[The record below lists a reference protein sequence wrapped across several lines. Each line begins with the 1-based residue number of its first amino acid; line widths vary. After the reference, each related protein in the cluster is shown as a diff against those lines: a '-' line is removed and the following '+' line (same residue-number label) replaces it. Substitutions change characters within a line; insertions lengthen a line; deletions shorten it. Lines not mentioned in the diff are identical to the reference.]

1 MWKLYII
8 KSKYI
13 INKFIYFFLKT
24 KTIKLL
30 IKISN
35 YFGGYLLLMRNI
47 IEDDFFLL
55 KSKKDQFKENYLK
68 LSFPKHIIFLF
79 FLLTGVV
86 PLLVFFYLMFFFFK
100 YCFKYLYLTL
110 DYFFPFLRTNRI
122 YLSIITI
129 SDLIFI
135 SLPNFLSR
143 ILGYFFGGGW
153 TRFFLNKIKT
163 SLKNRW
169 LKFLSSFF
177 SRTDEIILVKS
188 PNMYMK
194 FKEKFVDLYYWSIR
208 VFFIF
213 QRKLKDFL
221 RGFRNFFL
229 RIFRKIRRKNR
240 LVRRIY
246 DKWFR
251 IYYYRWYF
259 IYIRTYIYYAWIFRK
274 YIWSDAF
281 RVTLEAYFFIAF
293 WNLVACIKY
302 SLALL
307 YTRLQYIYSEIIF
320 SIWTSIIYLEFSLKN
335 FLEYLY
341 YKSRISKIYL
351 HNRFIEFNRRFIFY
365 FSSFMGQII
374 YGSPY
379 AWYWW
384 RHQCYEV
391 DKGFISLMW
400 YSLKFYAIIQ
410 RFFRRL
416 YPLPF
421 RLFFFNRK
429 IKNLAFMITYESVW
443 RVVLRR
449 FIEGCYFMF
458 YIKFIY
464 FI

>member
-1 MWKLYII
+1 M
-8 KSKYI
+8 
-13 INKFIYFFLKT
+13 INKFFYFFLGT
-24 KTIKLL
+24 KTIVVL
-30 IKISN
+30 IKIFN
-35 YFGGYLLLMRNI
+35 YFWGYFLFMRNI
-47 IEDDFFLL
+47 IEYDLFNL
-55 KSKKDQFKENYLK
+55 KFKIDQLKVNYFK
-68 LSFPKHIIFLF
+68 LSLVKHIIFLF
-79 FLLTGVV
+79 LFFTGVV
-86 PLLVFFYLMFFFFK
+86 PALIFLYLIFFFFK
-100 YCFKYLYLTL
+100 YFFKYLYLTL
-110 DYFFPFLRTNRI
+110 DYLFPFLRTNKI
-122 YLSIITI
+122 YLKVIAI
-129 SDLIFI
+129 SDIFFI
-135 SLPNFLSR
+135 TLPNFLSR
-143 ILGYFFGGGW
+143 VFQYFFGGGW
-153 TRFFLNKIKT
+153 TKFLLNKIKT
-163 SLKNRW
+163 YLKNKW
-169 LKFLSSFF
+169 LNLLSSFF

-188 PNMYMK
+188 PNIYMK
-194 FKEKFVDLYYWSIR
+194 LKEKLLDLYYWFIR

-213 QRKLKDFL
+213 QRKFKDFL
-221 RGFRNFFL
+221 INIRRFFS
-229 RIFRKIRRKNR
+229 RIFRKIRRKYR
-240 LVRRIY
+240 RVSRIY

-259 IYIRTYIYYAWIFRK
+259 WYIRTYIYYAWIFRK

-293 WNLVACIKY
+293 WNSVACIKY

-307 YTRLQYIYSEIIF
+307 YTRLQYIYSEKIF
-320 SIWTSIIYLEFSLKN
+320 SIWSSIIYLEFFLKN
-335 FLEYLY
+335 SLEYLY
-341 YKSRISKIYL
+341 YRLRISKIYL
-351 HNRFIEFNRRFIFY
+351 YNRLIELSRLFIFY
-365 FSSFMGQII
+365 FSSSMGQII

-443 RVVLRR
+443 IVILRR